1 MFKCTERTTTL
12 LECTQPRYY
21 DLSHVYFKYIHPF
34 ERIHSQSRI
43 EHWNT
48 ANSTEKTPQQQTII
62 ITLIRNKNTLHL
74 HAIFFS
80 RFYLCPSLTH
90 TDLFSS
96 SCLVCCCCPFRMCV
110 FFFRS
115 FVCLLLLFT
124 QRKNVFVV
132 AKFCAR
138 VKWIQ
143 EKTEVFI
150 SSFVLYRNKNNE
162 NSYDLC

>member
-96 SCLVCCCCPFRMCV
+96 SCSVCCCCPFRMCV

-138 VKWIQ
+138 VK
-143 EKTEVFI
+143 
-150 SSFVLYRNKNNE
+150 
-162 NSYDLC
+162 